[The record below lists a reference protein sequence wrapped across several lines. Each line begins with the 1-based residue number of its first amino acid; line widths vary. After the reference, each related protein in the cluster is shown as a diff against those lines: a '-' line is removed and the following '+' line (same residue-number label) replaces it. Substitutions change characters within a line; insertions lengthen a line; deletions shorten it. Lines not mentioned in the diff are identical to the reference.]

1 MTKQI
6 IVFFTVFAVM
16 LSAFPLSAFA
26 VSDDDEY
33 YFGDYDDSKFN
44 PVHNEAEAFKAM
56 LHGVQDMINGD
67 ITPTEYVQN
76 LTDITKANIS
86 ADVNGFVND
95 VITNVEQLENGYDTV
110 DPRNV
115 YNNIV
120 NGINEHISSKG
131 GNVSGFPSGNT
142 TVSAG
147 QGYIVFEPYTAWH
160 IYSDGNSRYEIYATV
175 YYNNGTVARSKGR
188 VFDTAPQGYVLDGGG
203 GILSISYTSS
213 QDLGDVTRM
222 YFDCDC
228 YYWSYPNILTRNF
241 SVDVPWVVG
250 DSAVDTTNLTPD
262 VGVLSDDDFYR
273 YIDRLINNLDN
284 TYPDMSTLDG
294 KLQEILNKMDNLGN
308 GCNCAELAA
317 SINALLDY
325 LRENGGN
332 SDNTE
337 LNNTLTE
344 LNNTL
349 KNDIDLKPIQDK
361 LDKIYN
367 VLKNIY
373 YELGDDYTADK
384 AKQDVSDSFDELKKK
399 IEDKFHITTI
409 KNSIDNFSNAIFGKA
424 AFENDKETGQLMVA
438 SVYGDGSRSASDV
451 FYPLSLEIEYEGKK
465 YDLFKWSGFIP
476 ATTMSTFRGFVR
488 FILWI
493 TFLIGLFRSIPGML
507 GGFDQL
513 SAPIDRELSKGFNDG
528 YKNG

>member
-1 MTKQI
+1 MKKI
-6 IVFFTVFAVM
+6 IVFFSTFVIL
-16 LSAFPLSAFA
+16 LSALTVPIHAEDF
-26 VSDDDEY
+26 SDFSDNTVANNIDNAAGF
-33 YFGDYDDSKFN
+33 FGDTLRTSKKLLN
-44 PVHNEAEAFKAM
+44 GEITVPDAVGEITSSAAS
-56 LHGVQDMINGD
+56 HGIDIASSTIGDIINGD
-67 ITPTEYVQN
+67 FSMMSPFDAAKYLVNAVRNELKNSGADISNFPIGGDTIGRYSLPGGGYIDFYQVYSTDFDGSYRLNYSVYYADGTLAKKDIGPRSYTTHSPAFSDLTFLGLRPVANYPDFTYVNFDISIYDPYPTKKQSNFDVLLPWSLTGDPTEVTETPNVDN
-76 LTDITKANIS
+76 LTDDELLK
-86 ADVNGFVND
+86 
-95 VITNVEQLENGYDTV
+95 
-110 DPRNV
+110 
-115 YNNIV
+115 
-120 NGINEHISSKG
+120 
-131 GNVSGFPSGNT
+131 
-142 TVSAG
+142 
-147 QGYIVFEPYTAWH
+147 
-160 IYSDGNSRYEIYATV
+160 
-175 YYNNGTVARSKGR
+175 
-188 VFDTAPQGYVLDGGG
+188 
-203 GILSISYTSS
+203 
-213 QDLGDVTRM
+213 
-222 YFDCDC
+222 
-228 YYWSYPNILTRNF
+228 
-241 SVDVPWVVG
+241 
-250 DSAVDTTNLTPD
+250 
-262 VGVLSDDDFYR
+262 
-273 YIDRLINNLDN
+273 YIDNIIDNLEK
-284 TYPDMSTLDG
+284 TYPDLSTLEG
-294 KLQEILNKMDNLGN
+294 KLQEILNKMDKLGN

-325 LRENGGN
+325 LRKNGGN

-373 YELGDDYTADK
+373 YELGDDYTVDK

-438 SVYGDGSRSASDV
+438 SVYGDGSRSVSDV